1 MAALS
6 PYIKDGEEPMPEM
19 TFQAAIWQDG
29 ESGLF
34 RVQIRPY
41 QLNGAKTYVAMM
53 NAERLAEFIALSGAE
68 LGDLSEITQ
77 KKALLLEGV
86 EVDDAS
92 KLSGFGFTLQQ
103 KA

>member
-1 MAALS
+1 
-6 PYIKDGEEPMPEM
+6 MPEI

-29 ESGLF
+29 ESGQF

-53 NAERLAEFIALSGAE
+53 NAERLADFIALTGAE
-68 LGDLSEITQ
+68 LDDLSAITP
-77 KKALLLEGV
+77 KKALVLEGI

-92 KLSGFGFTLQQ
+92 ELAGYGFTLQQ
-103 KA
+103 KS